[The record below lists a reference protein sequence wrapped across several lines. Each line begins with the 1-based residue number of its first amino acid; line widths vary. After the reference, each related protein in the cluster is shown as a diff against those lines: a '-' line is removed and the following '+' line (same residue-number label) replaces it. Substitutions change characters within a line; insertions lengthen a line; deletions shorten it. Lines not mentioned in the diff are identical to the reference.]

1 MSSVNERIALTLEE
15 ALDTLEFA
23 LDAASVDYQ
32 TCDTP
37 NVNQYSLIFAEGTRI
52 AYITAEESWDGE
64 PAVFVDIY
72 IVGADGTEHWVC
84 GDMSVDAAV
93 SYIAEA

>member
-23 LDAASVDYQ
+23 LDATSVDYQ

-37 NVNQYSLIFAEGTRI
+37 NVNQYSLIFAEGARI

-84 GDMSVDAAV
+84 GDMSVDEAV
-93 SYIAEA
+93 SCITNA

>member
-15 ALDTLEFA
+15 ALDALEFA

-37 NVNQYSLIFAEGTRI
+37 NVNQYSLIS
-52 AYITAEESWDGE
+52 AEEPWDGE

-72 IVGADGTEHWVC
+72 IVGADGTEPGSAGACPSTRPSLHRR
-84 GDMSVDAAV
+84 SLNV
-93 SYIAEA
+93 SKPKGTKP